1 MDSIEDLFAQH
12 VDPRG
17 AKGEPSDD
25 MAIARRMPIAAL
37 VAVLAEQGE
46 PGDVTAEELAE
57 VERLDAFE
65 TAHRH
70 DMMSGPDNMSAT
82 WRLRCLAPRLAR
94 EVVILRAVA
103 AHVLP
108 CGHDLADIVY
118 GGPDLNGLPAV
129 AQCGQCLADR
139 QAAKAALPR
148 TPETVLRAM
157 LRAYEAAAMDATVGF
172 FRALKVGEGTS
183 DFSASVI
190 DWQSRREI
198 VFDTLAATLA
208 GAEEDRERVLSILSL
223 VRADYEARLAGT
235 RPLDAPPPE
244 AP

>member
-17 AKGEPSDD
+17 AKGEPGDD
-25 MAIARRMPIAAL
+25 MAVARRMPIAAL
-37 VAVLAEQGE
+37 VAVLAERGE
-46 PGDVTAEELAE
+46 PGDVTAEELVE

-94 EVVILRAVA
+94 EVVILRALA
-103 AHVLP
+103 PHKLP
-108 CGHDLADIVY
+108 CGHNLADVVY
-118 GGPDLNGLPAV
+118 GGPDLNALPAI

-139 QAAKAALPR
+139 QAARAALPR
-148 TPETVLRAM
+148 TPERVLRAM
-157 LRAYEAAAMDATVGF
+157 LKAYEAAAIEMGRAYYAKGGDALDLLRRSYDANRAVEVVRDCLSEHIAKGLGTFGRSNATV
-172 FRALKVGEGTS
+172 
-183 DFSASVI
+183 
-190 DWQSRREI
+190 
-198 VFDTLAATLA
+198 
-208 GAEEDRERVLSILSL
+208 ER
-223 VRADYEARLAGT
+223 DYQARLAGT